1 VVYDVFH
8 KDMTATALASR
19 ALLTGLR
26 IRPPNPLPP
35 TPLDSW
41 ARAFSLFFL
50 DSGIL
55 VLCKKHAAEEKK
67 IYRQLGKRVD

>member
-41 ARAFSLFFL
+41 ARAFSPFFPRL
-50 DSGIL
+50 GNLSALQEARSGG
-55 VLCKKHAAEEKK
+55 EK